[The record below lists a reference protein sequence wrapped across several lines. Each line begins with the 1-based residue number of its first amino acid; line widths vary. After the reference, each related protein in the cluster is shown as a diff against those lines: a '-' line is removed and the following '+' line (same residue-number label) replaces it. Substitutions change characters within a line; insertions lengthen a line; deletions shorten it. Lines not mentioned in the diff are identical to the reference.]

1 MVPAP
6 WSIFRTLFHLIK
18 LKLQPFNN
26 KNPFPLTPTTIILV
40 SFIFEDLF
48 VFLFIY
54 VYVSVWVYV
63 LMLSPKRISGVL
75 LYHIIYSSDVRS
87 LPGPGA
93 WVFPV
98 KLEAKLSNPQ
108 WFVLSSPTLEL
119 GFTGWTSGL
128 FHRCWDSN
136 FSLDD
141 RVVSTLN
148 HWVIHLS
155 SPLQSAFCH

>member
-1 MVPAP
+1 M
-6 WSIFRTLFHLIK
+6 
-18 LKLQPFNN
+18 
-26 KNPFPLTPTTIILV
+26 
-40 SFIFEDLF
+40 
-48 VFLFIY
+48 
-54 VYVSVWVYV
+54 

-148 HWVIHLS
+148 H
-155 SPLQSAFCH
+155 